1 MTSRASWLLVATAL
15 GCAPGGSVL
24 TDASAPPDAAVATD
38 RPTVDAPASP
48 DGSSTDASSAMD
60 VPVVDAPGDVT
71 VDAPREASVDV
82 TVDAPSPRRS
92 LWVTGYYAG
101 WMQDAVPPQALALS
115 SLTHVIHFSL
125 VPRAD
130 GSLDAAE
137 NGLGATHARAIV
149 SAAHAARRRV
159 LVSVGGAGTRALFVR
174 AWAPGTRSTFVA
186 NIVRF
191 VADHGYD
198 GADVDVEPLEAGDA
212 SAFQAFARALH
223 AALRARD
230 PDALLTAAV
239 GDAPSVY
246 VPVQGLFDQLNVMTY
261 DTSGPWPG
269 WVTWHNTPLRNGGAR
284 FPSTGAPLP
293 SVDSLITAFARAG
306 VDRARLG
313 VGIDFY
319 GYDWSGASG
328 PLQPIAGVTTR
339 TLSYAA
345 LLDRYEGR
353 ASLRWD
359 AAASVPYFSLPPAG
373 SEPAHFV
380 SFDDARSGAAKV
392 DYARREG
399 LGGAMIWE
407 LAGGHRTSAPPAE
420 REALLT
426 AIGAAAR

>member
-1 MTSRASWLLVATAL
+1 M
-15 GCAPGGSVL
+15 
-24 TDASAPPDAAVATD
+24 
-38 RPTVDAPASP
+38 
-48 DGSSTDASSAMD
+48 
-60 VPVVDAPGDVT
+60 
-71 VDAPREASVDV
+71 SVDV
-82 TVDAPSPRRS
+82 SVDAPSPRRA

-101 WMQDAVPPQALALS
+101 WMQDAVPPQALALA

-137 NGLGATHARAIV
+137 NGLSATHARAIV
-149 SAAHAARRRV
+149 AAAHAARRRV
-159 LVSVGGAGTRALFVR
+159 LVSIGGAGTRGQFLG
-174 AWAPGTRSTFVA
+174 AWAPGTRSSFVA

-191 VADHGYD
+191 VAAHGYD

-212 SAFQAFARALH
+212 AAFQAFVRALH
-223 AALRARD
+223 DALRARD

-239 GDAPSVY
+239 ADAPAVY
-246 VPVQGLFDQLNVMTY
+246 APVQGLFDQLNVMTY

-269 WVTWHNTPLRNGGAR
+269 WVTWHNSPLSNGGAR

-293 SVDSLITAFARAG
+293 SADSLIRAFVRAG

-353 ASLRWD
+353 ATLRWD
-359 AAASVPYFSLPPAG
+359 AAASVPYLSLPSAG
-373 SEPAHFV
+373 SEPAHFI
-380 SFDDARSGAAKV
+380 SFDDARSGVAKV

-407 LAGGHRTSAPPAE
+407 LAGGHRPRAPAAE

-426 AIGAAAR
+426 AIGTAAR